1 MQKTNNEFVEG
12 RSCQRPRLRGHEGGE
27 PEAKKKGEGC
37 FRFCRRGSTVNEEER
52 GSRKKAIRLKCLDCC
67 CGSAYEV
74 RLCPGQT
81 VSALAVPSGDGVQGG
96 IHRKCRG
103 FSGKLLGQVS
113 TRGQGGSQVNTPG
126 LRGLYDDWGG
136 TEVCRKAPGGGDPA

>member
-74 RLCPGQT
+74 RLCPARQCP
-81 VSALAVPSGDGVQGG
+81 LW
-96 IHRKCRG
+96 RFR
-103 FSGKLLGQVS
+103 LGTEGREES
-113 TRGQGGSQVNTPG
+113 TENAEGSQENCSDKSLPVG
-126 LRGLYDDWGG
+126 K
-136 TEVCRKAPGGGDPA
+136 EVLK